1 MSEDAAGRGLQ
12 RWGWDDRAAALAQT
26 GALVGRVVRVDR
38 GECDVTTGS
47 DQIRVQSSSVRASPD
62 LAPVTGDWVEV
73 ARLHGDLVIDRVL
86 PRRTGLHRLG
96 PGRRRQVLAA
106 NFDEVGI
113 VAGLDRPLPPGWFER
128 MLVMAGDSGAPALI
142 ILTKA
147 DLCADAAEHRA
158 AVAAVAGDDVP
169 VVVTGAWDEGPADGD
184 ARAGSIVGPSGEAR
198 AGSTAVPAGSGLE
211 PIRERL
217 GPGRTMVLVGAS
229 GSGKS
234 SLVNALAGTEA
245 AATAPV
251 RPSDARGRHTTIA
264 RELILLPGDGGLV
277 IDTPGL
283 RSLSPWDAEEAL
295 HRVFA
300 DLQQLSAS
308 CRFSNCAHGAEPD
321 CAVRAA
327 VSAGDLD
334 PRRFDR
340 YLALRRELADQKPR
354 RR

>member
-1 MSEDAAGRGLQ
+1 MADEIRP
-12 RWGWDDRAAALAQT
+12 
-26 GALVGRVVRVDR
+26 GAVVGRVVRVDR
-38 GECDVTTGS
+38 GECDVTNGP
-47 DQIRVQSSSVRASPD
+47 QRLRVLSSSVRASPD

-73 ARLHGDLVIDRVL
+73 AEADSNRVIGRVL
-86 PRRTGLHRLG
+86 PRRTELRRLG
-96 PGRRRQVLAA
+96 HGRRSQTLAA
-106 NFDEVGI
+106 NFDAVGI
-113 VAGLDRPLPPGWFER
+113 VAGLDRPLLPGWFER

-142 ILTKA
+142 VLTKA
-147 DLCADAAEHRA
+147 DLCGDPSEHRA
-158 AVAAVAGDDVP
+158 GVAAVAGDDAP
-169 VVVTGAWDEGPADGD
+169 VVVIGASAEDSAGGYALAAPA
-184 ARAGSIVGPSGEAR
+184 A
-198 AGSTAVPAGSGLE
+198 PAGSSLD

-234 SLVNALAGTEA
+234 SLINALAGAEA
-245 AATAPV
+245 AATGPV

-283 RSLSPWDAEEAL
+283 RSLSPWDAEAAL

-300 DLQQLSAS
+300 DLQRLSAR
-308 CRFSNCAHGAEPD
+308 CRFSDCAHGAEPD
-321 CAVRAA
+321 CAVRSA

-340 YLALRRELADQKPR
+340 YLALRRELADQKPAADRPAR
-354 RR
+354 RPLRKF

>member
-1 MSEDAAGRGLQ
+1 MGEEAAGRGLQ
-12 RWGWDDRAAALAQT
+12 RWGWDDRAAGQARA
-26 GALVGRVVRVDR
+26 GAVVGRVVRVDR

-47 DQIRVQSSSVRASPD
+47 DQIRVLSSSVRASPD

-96 PGRRRQVLAA
+96 PDRRRQVLAA
-106 NFDEVGI
+106 NFDAVGI

-169 VVVTGAWDEGPADGD
+169 VVVTGALAEDTAEAD
-184 ARAGSIVGPSGEAR
+184 ARAGSAS
-198 AGSTAVPAGSGLE
+198 VPAGSGLG

-234 SLVNALAGTEA
+234 SLVNALAGIET

-300 DLQQLSAS
+300 DLQRLSAD

-340 YLALRRELADQKPR
+340 YLALCRELADQKPR

>member
-1 MSEDAAGRGLQ
+1 MGEDAVGRGLQ
-12 RWGWDDRAAALAQT
+12 RWGWDDRTAGQARA
-26 GALVGRVVRVDR
+26 GAVVGRVVRVDR

-47 DQIRVQSSSVRASPD
+47 DQIRVLSSSVRASPD

-73 ARLHGDLVIDRVL
+73 ARLHDDLVIDRVL

-96 PGRRRQVLAA
+96 PDRRRQVLAA
-106 NFDEVGI
+106 NFDAVGI

-128 MLVMAGDSGAPALI
+128 MLVMAGDSGVPALI

-169 VVVTGAWDEGPADGD
+169 VVVTGALAEGSADAD
-184 ARAGSIVGPSGEAR
+184 APAGSAVGPSGAALTEA
-198 AGSTAVPAGSGLE
+198 AVVPAGSGLG

-295 HRVFA
+295 HRVFD
-300 DLQQLSAS
+300 DLQRLSAD

-340 YLALRRELADQKPR
+340 YLALRRELADQKPCR
-354 RR
+354 R

>member
-1 MSEDAAGRGLQ
+1 MAGEARP
-12 RWGWDDRAAALAQT
+12 
-26 GALVGRVVRVDR
+26 GAVVGRVVRVDR
-38 GECDVTTGS
+38 GECDVTTGP
-47 DQIRVQSSSVRASPD
+47 QRLRVLSSSVRASPD

-73 ARLHGDLVIDRVL
+73 ADADGELVIGRVL
-86 PRRTGLHRLG
+86 PRRTELRRLG
-96 PGRRRQVLAA
+96 PGRRSQTLGA
-106 NFDEVGI
+106 NFDAVGI
-113 VAGLDRPLPPGWFER
+113 VAGLDRPLLPGWFER

-142 ILTKA
+142 VLTKA
-147 DLCADAAEHRA
+147 DLCADPSEHRA
-158 AVAAVAGDDVP
+158 GVAGVAGDDAP
-169 VVVTGAWDEGPADGD
+169 VVVIGASAEDSAGDDAPAAPTGSSLD
-184 ARAGSIVGPSGEAR
+184 
-198 AGSTAVPAGSGLE
+198 

-234 SLVNALAGTEA
+234 SLVNALAGGEA
-245 AATAPV
+245 APVGEV

-283 RSLSPWDAEEAL
+283 RSLSPWDAEAAL
-295 HRVFA
+295 QRVFA
-300 DLQQLSAS
+300 DLQRLSAR
-308 CRFSNCAHGAEPD
+308 CRFSDCAHGAEPD
-321 CAVRAA
+321 CAVRSA

>member
-1 MSEDAAGRGLQ
+1 MGEDAVGRGLQ
-12 RWGWDDRAAALAQT
+12 RWGWDDRAAGQARA
-26 GALVGRVVRVDR
+26 GAVVGRVVRVDR

-47 DQIRVQSSSVRASPD
+47 DQIRVLSSSVRASPD

-96 PGRRRQVLAA
+96 PDRRRQVLAA
-106 NFDEVGI
+106 NFDAVGI

-158 AVAAVAGDDVP
+158 AVAAVAGDDAP
-169 VVVTGAWDEGPADGD
+169 VVVTGAL
-184 ARAGSIVGPSGEAR
+184 
-198 AGSTAVPAGSGLE
+198 AGSGLE

-234 SLVNALAGTEA
+234 SLVNALAGTET

-300 DLQQLSAS
+300 DLQRLSAD

>member
-1 MSEDAAGRGLQ
+1 MGPVMGEDAAGRGL
-12 RWGWDDRAAALAQT
+12 RSWGWDDRAAAQARA
-26 GALVGRVVRVDR
+26 GAVVGRVVRVDR

-47 DQIRVQSSSVRASPD
+47 ERMRVLSSSVRASPD

-73 ARLHGDLVIDRVL
+73 ARLHGDRVIDRVL
-86 PRRTGLHRLG
+86 PRRTGLLRLG
-96 PGRRRQVLAA
+96 PDQRSQALAA
-106 NFDEVGI
+106 NFDVVGI

-147 DLCADAAEHRA
+147 DLCADPAEHRA
-158 AVAAVAGDDVP
+158 AVAAAAGDDAP
-169 VVVTGAWDEGPADGD
+169 VVVIGAPAGG
-184 ARAGSIVGPSGEAR
+184 AAAPVRAA
-198 AGSTAVPAGSGLE
+198 TAPAGSGLE
-211 PIRERL
+211 TIRGRL

-283 RSLSPWDAEEAL
+283 RSLTPWDAEEAL

-300 DLQQLSAS
+300 DLQRLSAS

-321 CAVRAA
+321 CAVRSA
-327 VSAGDLD
+327 VTAGDLD

>member
-1 MSEDAAGRGLQ
+1 MDENAAGRGLR
-12 RWGWDDRAAALAQT
+12 RWGWDDRAAGQARA
-26 GALVGRVVRVDR
+26 GAVVGRVVRVDR

-47 DQIRVQSSSVRASPD
+47 ERMRVLSSSVRASPD

-73 ARLHGDLVIDRVL
+73 ARLHGDRVIDRVL
-86 PRRTGLHRLG
+86 PRRTGLLRLG
-96 PGRRRQVLAA
+96 PGGRRQALAA
-106 NFDEVGI
+106 NFDVVGI

-147 DLCADAAEHRA
+147 DLCADPAEHRS
-158 AVAAVAGDDVP
+158 AVAAAAGDDAP
-169 VVVTGAWDEGPADGD
+169 VVVIGAPAAGAAAP
-184 ARAGSIVGPSGEAR
+184 ARAAIA
-198 AGSTAVPAGSGLE
+198 PAGSGLE
-211 PIRERL
+211 SIRGRL

-283 RSLSPWDAEEAL
+283 RSLTPWDAEEAL

-300 DLQQLSAS
+300 DLQRLSAN

-321 CAVRAA
+321 CAVRSA
-327 VSAGDLD
+327 VTAGDLD

-340 YLALRRELADQKPR
+340 YLALRRELANQKPR
-354 RR
+354 R

>member
-1 MSEDAAGRGLQ
+1 MGEDMAGRGL
-12 RWGWDDRAAALAQT
+12 RSWGWDDRAAAQARA
-26 GALVGRVVRVDR
+26 GAVVGRVVRVDR

-47 DQIRVQSSSVRASPD
+47 ERMRVLSSSVRASPD

-73 ARLHGDLVIDRVL
+73 ACLHGDLVIDRVL
-86 PRRTGLHRLG
+86 PRRTGLLRLG
-96 PGRRRQVLAA
+96 PGGRRQALAA
-106 NFDEVGI
+106 NFDVVGI

-147 DLCADAAEHRA
+147 DLCADPAEHRS
-158 AVAAVAGDDVP
+158 AVAAAAGDDAP
-169 VVVTGAWDEGPADGD
+169 VVVIGA
-184 ARAGSIVGPSGEAR
+184 
-198 AGSTAVPAGSGLE
+198 PAGSGLE
-211 PIRERL
+211 TIRGRL

-264 RELILLPGDGGLV
+264 RELILLPGDSGLV

-283 RSLSPWDAEEAL
+283 RSLTPWDAEEAL

-300 DLQQLSAS
+300 DLQRLSAS

-321 CAVRAA
+321 CAVRSA
-327 VSAGDLD
+327 VTAGDLD

>member
-1 MSEDAAGRGLQ
+1 MGEDMAGRGLR
-12 RWGWDDRAAALAQT
+12 RWGWDDRAAAQARA
-26 GALVGRVVRVDR
+26 GAVVGRVVRVDR

-47 DQIRVQSSSVRASPD
+47 ERMRVLSSSVRASPD

-86 PRRTGLHRLG
+86 PRRTGLLRLG
-96 PGRRRQVLAA
+96 PGGRSQALAA
-106 NFDEVGI
+106 NFDVVGI

-147 DLCADAAEHRA
+147 DLCADPAEHQA
-158 AVAAVAGDDVP
+158 AVAAAAGDDAP
-169 VVVTGAWDEGPADGD
+169 VVVIGASAEA
-184 ARAGSIVGPSGEAR
+184 PSGAAAPVR
-198 AGSTAVPAGSGLE
+198 AATAPASSGLKT
-211 PIRERL
+211 IRERL

-283 RSLSPWDAEEAL
+283 RSLTPWDAEEAL

-300 DLQQLSAS
+300 DLQRLSAS

-321 CAVRAA
+321 CAVRSA
-327 VSAGDLD
+327 VTAGDLD

>member
-1 MSEDAAGRGLQ
+1 MGEDAAGGGL
-12 RWGWDDRAAALAQT
+12 RMWGWDDRAAAQARAGT
-26 GALVGRVVRVDR
+26 VVGRVVRVDR

-47 DQIRVQSSSVRASPD
+47 ERMRVLSSSVRASPD

-73 ARLHGDLVIDRVL
+73 ARLHGDRVIDRVL
-86 PRRTGLHRLG
+86 PRRTGLLRLG
-96 PGRRRQVLAA
+96 PGGRRQALAA
-106 NFDEVGI
+106 NFDVVGI

-147 DLCADAAEHRA
+147 DLCADPAEHRSA
-158 AVAAVAGDDVP
+158 VVAAAGDDAP
-169 VVVTGAWDEGPADGD
+169 VVVIGAPAGD
-184 ARAGSIVGPSGEAR
+184 TAAPARAAN
-198 AGSTAVPAGSGLE
+198 APAGSGLE
-211 PIRERL
+211 TIRGRL

-283 RSLSPWDAEEAL
+283 RSLTPWDAEEAL

-300 DLQQLSAS
+300 DLQRLSAS

-321 CAVRAA
+321 CAVRSA
-327 VSAGDLD
+327 VTAGDLD

>member
-169 VVVTGAWDEGPADGD
+169 VVVTGAWAEGPADGE
-184 ARAGSIVGPSGEAR
+184 ARGGSAVGPSGEAR
-198 AGSTAVPAGSGLE
+198 AGSTAIPAGSGLE
-211 PIRERL
+211 AIWERL

-283 RSLSPWDAEEAL
+283 RSLSPWDAEKAL

-300 DLQQLSAS
+300 DLQRLSAS

>member
-1 MSEDAAGRGLQ
+1 MDEGAACPELQ
-12 RWGWDDRAAALAQT
+12 RWGWGDRAAG
-26 GALVGRVVRVDR
+26 GARPGAVVGRVVRVDR
-38 GECDVTTGS
+38 GECDVTTGPELV
-47 DQIRVQSSSVRASPD
+47 RVLSSSVRASPD

-73 ARLHGDLVIDRVL
+73 ARRDGDRVIDRVL
-86 PRRTGLHRLG
+86 PRRTELRRLG
-96 PGRRRQVLAA
+96 PGGRSQALAA
-106 NFDEVGI
+106 NFDAVGI

-128 MLVMAGDSGAPALI
+128 MLVMADDSGAPALI

-147 DLCADAAEHRA
+147 DLCADPAEHRA
-158 AVAAVAGDDVP
+158 GVAAVAGGAP
-169 VVVTGAWDEGPADGD
+169 IAVTSAPAEDRPGPAAP
-184 ARAGSIVGPSGEAR
+184 AR
-198 AGSTAVPAGSGLE
+198 TADTPPGSGLD

-234 SLVNALAGTEA
+234 SLINALAGAQA
-245 AATAPV
+245 AATGPV

-283 RSLSPWDAEEAL
+283 RSLSPWDAEAAL
-295 HRVFA
+295 QRVFA
-300 DLQQLSAS
+300 DLQRLSAR
-308 CRFSNCAHGAEPD
+308 CRFSDCAHGAEPD
-321 CAVRAA
+321 CAVRSA